1 MLWTLSC
8 RCGALCGDEVCC
20 GGPIEL
26 VGELKL
32 YKADDWLSGLVIF
45 DGSVCMSALLERIL
59 YEFSVLT
66 DVAIESA
73 MWVSNS
79 VVEKLGIPQEK
90 QIQLTFEVWPP
101 VHRIWHIHTFCVVPG
116 VARVTGNGFLV

>member
-8 RCGALCGDEVCC
+8 RYGALCGDEVCC

-26 VGELKL
+26 VGEFKL
-32 YKADDWLSGLVIF
+32 YKADDCLSGLVIL

-66 DVAIESA
+66 DVAIEST

-90 QIQLTFEVWPP
+90 QIQLTFEVCPLYTGSG
-101 VHRIWHIHTFCVVPG
+101 IFIHFVWYQVPHESQ
-116 VARVTGNGFLV
+116 AMAF